1 LVSEFRSERLRTL
14 GGSAVPLPG
23 PYRRTT
29 NLGFLETCH
38 PRIAEIY
45 RYWDRKRDDR
55 AMPSR
60 GDIDPSEIKSFLP
73 AIIIVDVVP
82 TEPPN
87 FVYRLVGTREVEAR
101 GTDPTGRLVGEEW
114 FGITAEEVLTNYRT
128 VVENRAVLLDTE
140 YRNVLELQM
149 REAGTI
155 FLPLSDDGE
164 TVSKILIYTEYVR
177 L

>member
-1 LVSEFRSERLRTL
+1 VVSEFRSERLRTI
-14 GGSAVPLPG
+14 GGAAAAIPG

-45 RYWDRKRDDR
+45 RYWDRKRGER
-55 AMPSR
+55 SMPSR

-73 AIIIVDVVP
+73 GIIIVDVLP

-101 GTDPTGRLVGEEW
+101 GCDPTGRLVGEEW
-114 FGITAEEVLTNYRT
+114 FGITAEEVLTNYRI
-128 VVENRAVLLDTE
+128 VVEQRTVLLDTE

-149 REAGTI
+149 REAGTL
-155 FLPLSDDGE
+155 FLPLSDDGD
-164 TVSKILIYTEYVR
+164 TVSKILIYTEYIR